1 MVQMELSESV
11 KQRILAFQKDE
22 ITSAV
27 LYEEIAAMMKN
38 DKNRNVLLEIA
49 QVERE
54 HYATW
59 KHFTGIDIGPS
70 RIKIALFKLL
80 YWIMG
85 ETFVIQMFERVE
97 DFGVRELTQITSEIP
112 EANDIILQEEEH
124 ENQLITL
131 VDEERLKY
139 VGAMVLWW
147 N

>member
-1 MVQMELSESV
+1 MEQGFEPMQSDSFSILPFILAKYRADRYYGGQRNSFSGFWPGREISRRDRRMVQMELSESV

-70 RIKIALFKLL
+70 
-80 YWIMG
+80 
-85 ETFVIQMFERVE
+85 Q
-97 DFGVRELTQITSEIP
+97 D
-112 EANDIILQEEEH
+112 
-124 ENQLITL
+124 
-131 VDEERLKY
+131 
-139 VGAMVLWW
+139 
-147 N
+147 